1 MLYDAVLFGVIPI
14 VYEFEGT
21 TLEFLLRRLDTCLHG
36 RTARFAHFL
45 IIIVI
50 VVSSSS
56 LWIRC

>member
-56 LWIRC
+56 L